1 MNRKHEITIIAL
13 EEENLRLETDFDNK
27 ILLWEH
33 READLERTIE
43 NLRKQHQ
50 MIENLAINVIS
61 RIINY
66 FELKISSS

>member
-1 MNRKHEITIIAL
+1 MKFIEEMNRKHEITIIAL
-13 EEENLRLETDFDNK
+13 EEENLRLETDFDSK

-50 MIENLAINVIS
+50 MIESLAINVIIL
-61 RIINY
+61 II
-66 FELKISSS
+66 IH